1 MDQKTFEAIR
11 NDFLGAEYSLCVANE
26 ITTKGLGFSVSCE
39 TGTIT
44 DVFLPTTED
53 RSRLPS

>member
-1 MDQKTFEAIR
+1 MDQKTFEEIR

-53 RSRLPS
+53 

>member
-1 MDQKTFEAIR
+1 MDKKTLETVK
-11 NDFLGAEYSLCVANE
+11 NDFVGVEYSLCIANE

-44 DVFLPTTED
+44 DVFLPSIED
-53 RSRLPS
+53 